1 MIFCTW
7 EIIYIEC
14 CFIINND
21 KNILFHIN
29 EWHCDV
35 NNTIKSFA
43 HSLVYKLLNH
53 SVIVE
58 GNESPNKSMIIII
71 IYLLLI
77 FLTNTSPKYLTYYP
91 AQPKQI
97 KVYINCCFITNND
110 NNIMCD
116 TSNTYSMI

>member
-1 MIFCTW
+1 
-7 EIIYIEC
+7 
-14 CFIINND
+14 
-21 KNILFHIN
+21 
-29 EWHCDV
+29 
-35 NNTIKSFA
+35 
-43 HSLVYKLLNH
+43 
-53 SVIVE
+53 
-58 GNESPNKSMIIII
+58 MIIII

-97 KVYINCCFITNND
+97 KVYINYCFITNND